1 MVSLVHDAMTDAR
14 ALHALLNA
22 GHWGVEGARM
32 RGGDGTGRSGAKA
45 AGAWRQ
51 TAAAVYNTG
60 SVGTPATPAPLERD
74 HKTDPSG
81 FAGKTGKTN
90 GRSCKESRP
99 KAPAPVAPTSRAD
112 ATAPAVASKSGQPT
126 EATSLAAG
134 IDWSVISVS
143 AAQAATPA
151 PLPGLPLSPKI
162 DWSTRKRDRKRA
174 TVTATA
180 SSGSQ
185 NEEASGWSV
194 RPSEHPG
201 QMLWYNVSTGE
212 VDWVSVS

>member
-1 MVSLVHDAMTDAR
+1 MVSLVQDAVTDAR
-14 ALHALLNA
+14 TLHALLNA
-22 GHWGVEGARM
+22 GH
-32 RGGDGTGRSGAKA
+32 S
-45 AGAWRQ
+45 WRQ

-60 SVGTPATPAPLERD
+60 SVGTPAPLERD

-90 GRSCKESRP
+90 GRRCKESRA
-99 KAPAPVAPTSRAD
+99 KAPAPVAPTRRAD

-151 PLPGLPLSPKI
+151 PPPGLPLSPKI
-162 DWSTRKRDRKRA
+162 DWSTRKRDRKC
-174 TVTATA
+174 ATA

-185 NEEASGWSV
+185 SEEASGWSV

>member
-1 MVSLVHDAMTDAR
+1 MSLVQDAVTEAR

-22 GHWGVEGARM
+22 RHRGQEGARM
-32 RGGDGTGRSGAKA
+32 QGFDGRERSGAKA
-45 AGAWRQ
+45 AGAWTE
-51 TAAAVYNTG
+51 TAAAGYNTG
-60 SVGTPATPAPLERD
+60 SAGTPAPVERD
-74 HKTDPSG
+74 HKTGPSG
-81 FAGKTGKTN
+81 YAGQTGKTN
-90 GRSCKESRP
+90 GRSGKESRP
-99 KAPAPVAPTSRAD
+99 KTSKTPKPVAPAGRAD
-112 ATAPAVASKSGQPT
+112 TAAPAVASDQPT
-126 EATSLAAG
+126 EATSIAAG

-151 PLPGLPLSPKI
+151 PPPGLPLSPKI
-162 DWSTRKRDRKRA
+162 DWSTRKRDRKC
-174 TVTATA
+174 ATA

-185 NEEASGWSV
+185 SEEASGWSV

>member
-1 MVSLVHDAMTDAR
+1 RRDAEALVSLVQDAVTDAR

-32 RGGDGTGRSGAKA
+32 RGGHGTGQSGAKE

-60 SVGTPATPAPLERD
+60 SVGTPAPLERD

-81 FAGKTGKTN
+81 FAGKTGEPN
-90 GRSCKESRP
+90 GRRCKESRA

-134 IDWSVISVS
+134 IDWS
-143 AAQAATPA
+143 
-151 PLPGLPLSPKI
+151 
-162 DWSTRKRDRKRA
+162 TRKRDRKC
-174 TVTATA
+174 ATA

-185 NEEASGWSV
+185 SEQASGWSV